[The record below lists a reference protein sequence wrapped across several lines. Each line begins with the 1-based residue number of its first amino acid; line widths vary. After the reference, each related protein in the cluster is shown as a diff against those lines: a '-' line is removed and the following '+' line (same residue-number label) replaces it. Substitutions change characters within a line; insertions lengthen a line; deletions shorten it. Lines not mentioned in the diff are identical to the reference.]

1 MAGARPPPFVLAFIS
16 ICYTLVLCIHA
27 VPACASSFAFNFSTI
42 STSPCGTDLVC
53 WGNASFANH
62 MTEVTRND
70 ISTGSGNS
78 LGWVWHPSQV
88 PLWDS
93 ATGELASFNFN
104 TTFSFMITPDSSVY
118 NKDGSPNSGDGMAF
132 FLAPYPTN
140 DFISSVDGGGNL
152 GLFNAT
158 GYGEVVAVE
167 FDTYQNQWDN
177 TAQHVGIDVD
187 SIKSV
192 AAADT
197 TTSALTGGKNNLTSG
212 MMMTATISYDNR
224 TKLLAVDLDIAGS
237 RYNVSYPVDLRSF
250 LPEKVAVGFS
260 AATGKSSEL
269 HRISSWS
276 FDSTLEEKVVPVP
289 APAPSQKFSPAPSQ
303 KISNP
308 SDSSDPPVKQGPS
321 TKLLLKVLLPILAV
335 SVCAAVGVL
344 VWLWQKRRRN
354 AQQHKALN
362 NSDSDE
368 QHRAE
373 EADFDRGVAGP
384 RRYHYRELV
393 AATGNF
399 NDANKLGSG
408 GFGSVYQGSLRCDGG
423 DRQLAVKKFSSEKS
437 SQGRKEFEAEVKIIS
452 RLRHRNLVQLLGW
465 GDSAKGLL
473 LVYEL
478 VPEGSLDK
486 HIHNN
491 PRLLTWPE
499 RYDEHALGSSFQVL
513 LDCVLNF
520 YHFGNSRIKARIL
533 HKLNCINLFA
543 SITNRYKIIMGIG
556 SALRYLHLEWDQCIV
571 HGDIKPSNIM
581 LDSSYNTKLGDFG
594 LARLVDHGTGLLTT
608 ANVAGTAGYIDPDFV
623 NTHRPSTESDVYS
636 FGIVLLEIVSGREP
650 IVQAPPFV
658 LLKWVWSL
666 HSQGAILD
674 AADARL
680 RGQADA
686 DERQMER
693 ALVVG
698 LWCAHLDP
706 AERPSIAQAIQTL
719 QSEDAKLPVLSPNMY
734 KLAALPS
741 VFSESGVSGS
751 SFSSGVRSSAT
762 TGTTHSSESFPN

>member
-276 FDSTLEEKVVPVP
+276 FDSTLEEKVVPAP

-362 NSDSDE
+362 DSDSDE

-465 GDSAKGLL
+465 
-473 LVYEL
+473 
-478 VPEGSLDK
+478 
-486 HIHNN
+486 
-491 PRLLTWPE
+491 
-499 RYDEHALGSSFQVL
+499 
-513 LDCVLNF
+513 
-520 YHFGNSRIKARIL
+520 
-533 HKLNCINLFA
+533 
-543 SITNRYKIIMGIG
+543 YKIIMGIG

-623 NTHRPSTESDVYS
+623 ITHRPSTESDVYS

-650 IVQAPPFV
+650 VVQAPPFV
-658 LLKWVWSL
+658 LLKWAWSL
-666 HSQGAILD
+666 HSQGVILD

-719 QSEDAKLPVLSPNMY
+719 QSEDAKLPVLSPHMY

-741 VFSESGVSGS
+741 VFSDSGISGS
-751 SFSSGVRSSAT
+751 SFSSGVRD
-762 TGTTHSSESFPN
+762 SSESFPN